1 MSYLNVEEYRVR
13 VHRDD
18 GEVDGAVWVREGQ
31 EWELEAANL
40 HLVADASAVPETRP
54 DVFFARLKETL
65 EADGVRLLTCG
76 TCAFF
81 RRSDAPDDDGWK
93 GYCTWSSDEL
103 PISPPEHVTLLAPNC
118 HRFAY
123 RQGPPEP
130 VDSTWLAQARS
141 AEEDQEE
148 TAVLPQLD
156 KPRGLIGIVRR
167 LLGRTPATRP
177 AVPTAII
184 ERPGGQPCPCC
195 GTRMTNRASISN
207 VDETG
212 SERIF
217 SVWRCPHCLGNFLDD
232 WLEAFVG
239 SRARD
244 AERIYVVPPAEANM
258 GVKMVARCPRPD
270 EKGCTCV
277 ANRHF
282 DTWGDF
288 LYQHGRRMKHRESV
302 VSL

>member
-13 VHRDD
+13 VRQGDA
-18 GEVDGAVWVREGQ
+18 EIDGAVWVREGR
-31 EWELEAANL
+31 EWELEAGDL
-40 HLVADASAVPETRP
+40 RLVADASAVPETRP
-54 DVFFARLKETL
+54 DGFFARLKETL
-65 EADGVRLLTCG
+65 EADNVYLLTCG

-81 RRSDAPDDDGWK
+81 RRSDNPADDGWR
-93 GYCTWSSDEL
+93 GYCTWSSDEA
-103 PISPPEHVTLLAPNC
+103 PAGPPEQVTLLAPNC

-123 RQGPPEP
+123 RPGAPEP
-130 VDSTWLAQARS
+130 VDPEWLARARQA
-141 AEEDQEE
+141 EGELDE
-148 TAVLPQLD
+148 TAVLPQIEE
-156 KPRGLIGIVRR
+156 PRGLVGLIRR
-167 LLGRTPATRP
+167 LLGRPSSPRP
-177 AVPTAII
+177 TVPTAII

-244 AERIYVVPPAEANM
+244 AERIYVVPPAEANL

-282 DTWGDF
+282 DEWGDF
-288 LYQHGRRMKHRESV
+288 LYREGRRMKHRESV